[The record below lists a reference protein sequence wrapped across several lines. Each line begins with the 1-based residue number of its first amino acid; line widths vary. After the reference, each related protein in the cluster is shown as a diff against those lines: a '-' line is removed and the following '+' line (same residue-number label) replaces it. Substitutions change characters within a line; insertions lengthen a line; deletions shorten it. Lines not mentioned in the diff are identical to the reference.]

1 MADTSE
7 ALKIWQALQPMIDKE
22 IAEQTESCVRAKKMI
37 VKRATQENESGKGV
51 NIGVME
57 PYGDK
62 VIIPSGTQLSNVNP
76 GEPVWVYWYL
86 NNASTMHVALT
97 GDGSQGT
104 ADTDRLAEM
113 LEKEIADR
121 EAALDGLKEEITKEN
136 EKIYSYIDKTSSHL
150 RLEFTEELNGL
161 RSYLE
166 MTASHL
172 RIEFQD
178 DLNSMRS
185 YLEMTA
191 SYLRIAFEDG
201 LNSMRSYLE
210 LTASHLRLEFFN
222 DMESLRSYLELTAS
236 HLRVEFADDINSLR
250 SYLELTASA
259 LRIAFENDVESL
271 RSYLELTASH
281 LRLEFDNDME
291 SLRSYL
297 EMTASQLRIAFDND
311 MDSLRSYVDIQ
322 AGKIEMNVAAT
333 DENSSILRQ
342 AGMYIND
349 QGVLVY
355 ATDNQN
361 NIGSKLNVLS
371 NEISAKVGKS
381 EVVITDDSI
390 TIGSQSI
397 SLEGYVTVDELEA
410 NYLTA
415 DQIKSGV
422 AFTGSISGTSASFTS
437 LESSSLT
444 VGGSSVS
451 AHTIRI
457 PSVASATYLGAEDLN
472 LGHYHSITAVASGG
486 VVTLT
491 LGAAQAS
498 PGTDFFNIA
507 DTQFYQDGV
516 AAAAATVDFSSES
529 LWSGGDKTLTLT
541 NGKTHTVSIPNASS
555 WSSTQIGNTSYAV
568 TAQVGGKPLNT
579 TIDTTGSY
587 NAGYNAGSSASTQRT
602 ATSAGTV
609 TLSSSDTGSSISKT
623 TTVSYDNSTST
634 ASVPITISGAN
645 LVYSKGYSDGASSVA
660 QRSVSS
666 LSQITLT
673 SSNTGT
679 SLKATDVTYTDGSTG
694 MAYVNVD
701 ASNVYAAGQASAS
714 LRTAE
719 AITAGSG
726 LTIDDTGKILSGSGT
741 VWYDNGTYTTGVSL
755 QVNATAAYN
764 AGWVAGYNAAV
775 GVSGKSGDTITIPT
789 TTDAVNSTPT
799 TTYTA
804 NVRVN
809 DTHYISFPASI
820 ALVPGQTF
828 TGAAGNYVYKNS
840 VTLEGTSVGAVY
852 WT

>member
-1 MADTSE
+1 MADTNE

-37 VKRATQENESGKGV
+37 VKRATQENENGKGV

-136 EKIYSYIDKTSSHL
+136 EKIYSYVDKTSSRL
-150 RLEFTEELNGL
+150 RLEFTDDLNGL

-259 LRIAFENDVESL
+259 LRLAFENDVESL

-297 EMTASQLRIAFDND
+297 EMTASQLRIAFDDDIN
-311 MDSLRSYVDIQ
+311 SLRSYVDIQ

-397 SLEGYVTVDELEA
+397 SFEGYVTAENISTYFLAGDDATFGYLEA
-410 NYLTA
+410 STLDVGSINV
-415 DQIKSGV
+415 Q
-422 AFTGSISGTSASFTS
+422 GSISTDFINGHDPDAAIATLGPATSSGGQITIPYTT
-437 LESSSLT
+437 LG
-444 VGGSSVS
+444 GGSGSV
-451 AHTIRI
+451 
-457 PSVASATYLGAEDLN
+457 N
-472 LGHYHSITAVASGG
+472 
-486 VVTLT
+486 
-491 LGAAQAS
+491 
-498 PGTDFFNIA
+498 FNIA
-507 DTQFYQDGV
+507 DTQFYKDGV
-516 AAAAATVDFSSES
+516 AAAASSVSVANSDIVLDGEPYYSNKRYTVYVEATATATGNGTTYSDTGTAALVIDASE
-529 LWSGGDKTLTLT
+529 
-541 NGKTHTVSIPNASS
+541 AF
-555 WSSTQIGNTSYAV
+555 
-568 TAQVGGKPLNT
+568 
-579 TIDTTGSY
+579 
-587 NAGYNAGSSASTQRT
+587 NAGAASVPVVTQRT
-602 ATSAGTV
+602 ANQIGTI
-609 TLSSSDTGSSISKT
+609 TLSRSDTGSSISKT
-623 TTVSYDNSTST
+623 ATVFYDNSTST
-634 ASVPITISGAN
+634 ANVPVTIAGAN
-645 LVYSKGYSDGASSVA
+645 LVYSQGYSDGAASVS

-701 ASNVYAAGQASAS
+701 ASNVYAAGQASVTQ
-714 LRTAE
+714 RTANYI
-719 AITAGSG
+719 AAGSN
-726 LTIDDTGKILSGSGT
+726 LSLDSSGKFLSGTAS
-741 VWYDNGTYTTGVSL
+741 VYYDNQTVTSGVTL
-755 QVNATAAYN
+755 EVNATAAYN
-764 AGWVAGYNAAV
+764 AGYNAGWNACREAATNIDV
-775 GVSGKSGDTITIPT
+775 VR
-789 TTDAVNSTPT
+789 NSEAIYNGTMYIKQAT
-799 TTYTA
+799 EYVAMGTGQWRLGGFTA
-804 NVRVN
+804 
-809 DTHYISFPASI
+809 TAYILPQ
-820 ALVPGQTF
+820 P
-828 TGAAGNYVYKNS
+828 K
-840 VTLEGTSVGAVY
+840 
-852 WT
+852 